1 MTSFSSVLGKF
12 AYDILIIFAKL
23 PFLVFFNSFVA
34 LNDMGEFALAE
45 HRLDQ
50 EKDRGTVFVVSDNN
64 YTKIN

>member
-1 MTSFSSVLGKF
+1 MTSIINAFAKF
-12 AYDILIIFAKL
+12 AYDILIIIAKL
-23 PFLVFFNSFVA
+23 PFLVFFNSFAA

-50 EKDRGTVFVVSDNN
+50 EKDRGTVFVVSDNS